1 VVFAHIKLQLL
12 LYLIHTYLVIMA
24 AASTTLAAGD
34 ASMEQFAEHGGSIYG
49 QVKKMTQYFTAHTTP
64 AAEVLKMLG
73 SSPMGL
79 TFEKAVVKR
88 DKRDSS
94 GGGGEIPPPHDTPA
108 WLCCLAPCLI
118 MTEEME
124 QYSAC
129 VAKQATVLR
138 QGYSMDTLLMDASV
152 SATHTSDPQSIY

>member
-1 VVFAHIKLQLL
+1 
-12 LYLIHTYLVIMA
+12 MA

-49 QVKKMTQYFTAHTTP
+49 QVKKMTQYFTAHTTS

-88 DKRDSS
+88 DMRDSS

-152 SATHTSDPQSIY
+152 SAAHTHAHPSFSPLLPSLPGPIS